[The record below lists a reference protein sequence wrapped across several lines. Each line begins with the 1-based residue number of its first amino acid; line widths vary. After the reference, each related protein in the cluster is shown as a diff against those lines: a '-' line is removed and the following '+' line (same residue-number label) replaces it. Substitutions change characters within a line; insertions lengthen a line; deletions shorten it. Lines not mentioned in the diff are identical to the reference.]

1 MNAGMLVNRQHYTK
15 LFKSRLPF
23 IDFLMINGIDAP
35 SMVYQQVYKI
45 RDSQR
50 AFEEVLTLAGLGLFS
65 QKDEGETITYDRSLQ
80 GYSKRFEMLTFAKAT
95 SITKEAM
102 DDDFDGAIGDTVPML
117 GFSARASIETEAAS
131 NFNLGFSSITTADGS
146 TFFSASHPQV
156 GGGTYN
162 NLVSADLS
170 QSAIESGVNKFD
182 SLTND
187 RGLFEDYVARTLLI
201 PPSLKWLAR
210 ELLKSQL
217 RSDSSANATNAL
229 LEEGLDTLEWRYLSN
244 ATDWFLLGDPS
255 KSSLLWYWREEPVT
269 DHTLDFDTGNMK
281 TKMTMRFDH
290 GPVDGRGIVGGDG
303 T

>member
-1 MNAGMLVNRQHYTK
+1 MNAGLLINRQHYTK
-15 LFKSRLPF
+15 LFVSRLPF
-23 IDFLMINGIDAP
+23 IDFLMQNGIDAP
-35 SMVYQQVYKI
+35 SMVYQQIYKI

-50 AFEEVLTLAGLGLFS
+50 AFEEVLTLAGLGLFD
-65 QKDEGETITYDRSLQ
+65 QKDEGDTITYDRSLQ
-80 GYSKRFEMLTFAKAT
+80 GYSKRFEMLTYAKGT
-95 SITKEAM
+95 SITKEAQ
-102 DDDFDGAIGDTVPML
+102 DDDIDGAIGDTVPML

-131 NFNLGFSSITTADGS
+131 NFNLGFTSVTTADGAV
-146 TFFSASHPQV
+146 FFSATHPQV

-170 QSAIESGVNKFD
+170 QSSIESGVNKFD

-187 RGLFEDYVARTLLI
+187 RGLFEDYAARTLLI

-217 RSDSSANATNAL
+217 RSDSNINATNAL
-229 LEEGLDTLEWRYLSN
+229 LEEGLDPLEWRYLSN
-244 ATDWFLLGDPS
+244 ATDWFLVGDPA
-255 KSSLLWYWREEPVT
+255 KHSLLWYWREEPIT

-290 GPVDGRGIVGGDG
+290 GPVDGRGIVGGNG
-303 T
+303 S